1 MSWSSSTSRVEEDID
16 PAESSPSA
24 PADGALRI
32 ARSGHSISRRNIDAD
47 AIKVL
52 YRLYRAGHTAY
63 LVGGGVRDLLLGRRP
78 KDFDIVTSARPAQ
91 VKRLFRNCRLIGRRF
106 RLAHLH
112 YPDGKIIELST
123 FRAHPDLESRG
134 GEEEADLLV
143 VDDNRFG
150 SPRQDAERRDFTI
163 NSLFYDIAGFSLID
177 YVGGLEDIQGRMVRT
192 IGDPMQRFQEDPV
205 RMVRAVKF
213 SARLG
218 FAIESETWLAMV
230 RLAPMI
236 CRSAPARVS
245 EELGR
250 LLDEGAA
257 ARSLELM
264 DESGLLEAMDFHL
277 EAYLRIAS
285 RGGLEFDPDG
295 KLIYRL
301 LRRCDEQRGQGKLS
315 RPLLFCFWVLPIA
328 LMEGLLAGDDE
339 GDRWNTAVFDCVTR
353 LGLARR
359 EAEMMSLTLSLFRR
373 LALRRK
379 RKRGQGRPL
388 EEREGFAEALRL
400 LEFFSAEMPAFAEE
414 YEYWKQRLD
423 DRNRR
428 TLPVAPVR
436 PTGLRQE
443 VVRKPAP
450 EADKGRRRVRRRRTG
465 GQEDAGEF

>member
-1 MSWSSSTSRVEEDID
+1 MSTPRAKFADHEDDGQPHLSSTPVVGGGR
-16 PAESSPSA
+16 
-24 PADGALRI
+24 RI
-32 ARSGHSISRRNIDAD
+32 ARSDHSISRRNIDAD

-123 FRAHPDLESRG
+123 FRAHPDLEPREG
-134 GEEEADLLV
+134 DEEGDLLV

-150 SPRQDAERRDFTI
+150 TPRQDAERRDFTI

-177 YVGGLEDIQGRMVRT
+177 YVGGMEDIRGQVVRT

-218 FAIESETWLAMV
+218 FEIETETWRAMT
-230 RLAPMI
+230 RLAPLI
-236 CRSAPARVS
+236 QRSAPARVS

-264 DESGLLEAMDFHL
+264 DESGLLEAIDFHL
-277 EAYLRIAS
+277 EAYLRIAD
-285 RGGLEFDPDG
+285 RGGLEHDEDG
-295 KLIYRL
+295 RLLYRL
-301 LRRCDEQRGQGKLS
+301 LKRCDLQRGQGKLS
-315 RPLLFCFWVLPIA
+315 RPLLFCFWVLPMA
-328 LMEGLLAGDDE
+328 LMHGLLGADE
-339 GDRWNTAVFDCVTR
+339 DVERWNTAVFDCVTR

-359 EAEMMSLTLSLFRR
+359 EAETMSLTLSLFRR

-388 EEREGFAEALRL
+388 EEREGFGEALRL
-400 LEFFSAEMPAFAEE
+400 LEFFSAEVPAYAPE
-414 YEYWKQRLD
+414 YDYWKQRFD
-423 DRNRR
+423 ETQPVRR
-428 TLPVAPVR
+428 T
-436 PTGLRQE
+436 PTGPSRGS
-443 VVRKPAP
+443 VGIRKPV
-450 EADKGRRRVRRRRTG
+450 EADRSRRRLRRRQPGDG
-465 GQEDAGEF
+465 GGSDGV

>member
-1 MSWSSSTSRVEEDID
+1 MSDFDEE
-16 PAESSPSA
+16 ALSA
-24 PADGALRI
+24 TAVPDGGRRI
-32 ARSGHSISRRNIDAD
+32 ARADHSISRRNIDGD

-123 FRAHPDLESRG
+123 FRAHPDLEPRG
-134 GEEEADLLV
+134 GDDEDLLV
-143 VDDNRFG
+143 MDDNRFG

-177 YVGGLEDIQGRMVRT
+177 YVGGLDDIRAQVVRT

-218 FAIESETWLAMV
+218 FEIEAETWRAMT
-230 RLAPMI
+230 RLAPLI
-236 CRSAPARVS
+236 QRSAPARVS

-264 DESGLLEAMDFHL
+264 DECGLLEAIDFHL
-277 EAYLRIAS
+277 EAYLRISS

-295 KLIYRL
+295 RLIYRL
-301 LRRCDEQRGQGKLS
+301 LKRCDMQRGQGKMS
-315 RPLLFCFWVLPIA
+315 RPLLFCFWVLPMA
-328 LMEGLLAGDDE
+328 LMAGLLNADDD
-339 GDRWNTAVFDCVTR
+339 GDRWVTAVFDCVTR

-359 EAEMMSLTLSLFRR
+359 EADMMSLTLSLFRR

-388 EEREGFAEALRL
+388 EEREGFAEALCL
-400 LEFFSAEMPAFAEE
+400 LDFFSAEVPAYTPEF
-414 YEYWKQRLD
+414 EYWKAKQEERQP
-423 DRNRR
+423 RR
-428 TLPVAPVR
+428 AAAPPPPRPVAPGIR
-436 PTGLRQE
+436 RQ
-443 VVRKPAP
+443 VDIDR
-450 EADKGRRRVRRRRTG
+450 GRRRLRRRRFG
-465 GQEDAGEF
+465 EQQEESDGF

>member
-1 MSWSSSTSRVEEDID
+1 MFEEEID
-16 PAESSPSA
+16 SSPA
-24 PADGALRI
+24 VADGAIRV
-32 ARSGHSISRRNIDAD
+32 ARSGHSISRRHIDAD

-134 GEEEADLLV
+134 PEEETPDLLV

-163 NSLFYDIAGFSLID
+163 NSLFYDIAGFSLLD
-177 YVGGLEDIQGRMVRT
+177 YVGGLEDIQGRVVRT

-205 RMVRAVKF
+205 RMVRAIKF

-218 FAIESETWLAMV
+218 FRIEPETWRAMIA
-230 RLAPMI
+230 LAPMI
-236 CRSAPARVS
+236 MRSAPARVS

-264 DESGLLEAMDFHL
+264 DHSGLLEAMDFHL
-277 EAYLRIAS
+277 EAYLRIAA

-328 LMEGLLAGDDE
+328 LMEGLLSGDDE

-359 EAEMMSLTLSLFRR
+359 EAEMMSLTLGLFRR

-400 LEFFSAEMPAFAEE
+400 LEFFSAEVPAFQGE
-414 YEYWKQRLD
+414 YEFWSQRLED
-423 DRNRR
+423 KRKA
-428 TLPVAPVR
+428 APPPR
-436 PTGLRQE
+436 PPTGLRQD
-443 VVRKPAP
+443 VVRKPA
-450 EADKGRRRVRRRRTG
+450 EADRSRRRVRRRRSGTEG
-465 GQEDAGEF
+465 PDEF

>member
-1 MSWSSSTSRVEEDID
+1 MLQQEID
-16 PAESSPSA
+16 PAHSSPSA

-134 GEEEADLLV
+134 PEEETPDLLV

-177 YVGGLEDIQGRMVRT
+177 YVGGLEDIQAQMVRT

-205 RMVRAVKF
+205 RMVRAIKF

-218 FAIESETWLAMV
+218 FAIEAETWRAMV

-236 CRSAPARVS
+236 MRSAPARVS

-264 DESGLLEAMDFHL
+264 DESGILEAMDFHL
-277 EAYLRIAS
+277 EAYLRIAA

-301 LRRCDEQRGQGKLS
+301 LRRCDQQRGQGKLS

-328 LMEGLLAGDDE
+328 LMEGLLSGDDE

-373 LALRRK
+373 LALKRK

-400 LEFFSAEMPAFAEE
+400 LEYFSAEVPDFRDE
-414 YEYWKQRLD
+414 YEFWSQRLED
-423 DRNRR
+423 KRR
-428 TLPVAPVR
+428 AAGPPR
-436 PTGLRQE
+436 PSTGLRQD
-443 VVRKPAP
+443 VVRKPA
-450 EADKGRRRVRRRRTG
+450 EAADRSRRRVRRRRAP
-465 GQEDAGEF
+465 GQEQTDEF

>member
-1 MSWSSSTSRVEEDID
+1 MLEEEID
-16 PAESSPSA
+16 PGHSSPSA

-32 ARSGHSISRRNIDAD
+32 SRSGHSISRRNIDAD

-134 GEEEADLLV
+134 PETESQDLLV

-177 YVGGLEDIQGRMVRT
+177 YVGGLEDIHAQMVRT

-205 RMVRAVKF
+205 RMVRAIKF

-218 FAIESETWLAMV
+218 FAIEAETWRAMV

-236 CRSAPARVS
+236 VRSAPARVS

-277 EAYLRIAS
+277 EAYLRIAA
-285 RGGLEFDPDG
+285 RGGLEFDDDG

-301 LRRCDEQRGQGKLS
+301 LRRCDQQRGQGKLS

-328 LMEGLLAGDDE
+328 LMEGLLSPDDE

-388 EEREGFAEALRL
+388 EEREGFPEALRL
-400 LEFFSAEMPAFAEE
+400 LEFFSAEVPAYQGE
-414 YEYWKQRLD
+414 YEYWNQRAEEK
-423 DRNRR
+423 RR
-428 TLPVAPVR
+428 SAAPPR
-436 PTGLRQE
+436 PSTGLRQD
-443 VVRKPAP
+443 VVRRPA
-450 EADKGRRRVRRRRTG
+450 EGAGAAAGDRGRRRVRRRRNP
-465 GQEDAGEF
+465 GEGATDEF